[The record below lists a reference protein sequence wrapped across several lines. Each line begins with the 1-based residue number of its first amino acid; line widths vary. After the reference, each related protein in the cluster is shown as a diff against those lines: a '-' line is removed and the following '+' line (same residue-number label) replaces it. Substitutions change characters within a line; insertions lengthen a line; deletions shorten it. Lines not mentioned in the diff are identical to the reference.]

1 MVTVRAFCLLNGLD
15 GTACITKKVIVMIKM
30 IVNTANSDRF
40 RTYRSILESIGHPP
54 VDLVRIVSVS
64 MDMYMSLR
72 VVHLHKVNYRQ

>member
-1 MVTVRAFCLLNGLD
+1 
-15 GTACITKKVIVMIKM
+15 MIKM

-72 VVHLHKVNYRQ
+72 VVHLHKVQFTRDYTR

>member
-1 MVTVRAFCLLNGLD
+1 
-15 GTACITKKVIVMIKM
+15 MIKM

-64 MDMYMSLR
+64 MNMY
-72 VVHLHKVNYRQ
+72 